1 MITIRKNPNFGR
13 WFQVYA
19 FGKFVDEFNRQAKA
33 VRFAKELAREAKHT
47 HVNVEGEAI
56 KI

>member
-33 VRFAKELAREAKHT
+33 LRFAKELAREAKHT
-47 HVNVEGEAI
+47 HVNVEGEAV

>member
-1 MITIRKNPNFGR
+1 MITIRQNPNFAK

-33 VRFAKELAREAKHT
+33 VRFAKELAKQEEHT

-56 KI
+56 KV